1 MTPTRPFLI
10 VALLSIGCVVILLV
24 ASSLLLNER
33 RPQDTGRWLGASS
46 ILGSLIAT
54 GLAERM
60 YDIRADL
67 IRTQCNCDPFQWS
80 DPRITTPLMLG
91 IPLCILLLV
100 FTAYSGVRTLSV
112 IRHAQ
117 AAATQSSDTP
127 DVSFSAGIFLLTL
140 IADVG
145 VWITA
150 VSGVSLPYAW
160 YLIVHPDPADDLA
173 GIPIFYA
180 FLGTGCGM
188 LMLLVPFVTLLRMLL
203 QPKAAQ

>member
-10 VALLSIGCVVILLV
+10 VALLSLGCFAILLV

-33 RPQDTGRWLGASS
+33 RPRENGRWLGVSS
-46 ILGSLIAT
+46 ILGGLVAT

-67 IRTQCNCDPFQWS
+67 IRTQCNCEPFQWS

-91 IPLCILLLV
+91 IPLCIVLLV
-100 FTAYSGVRTLSV
+100 FTAYSGIRTLSI

-117 AAATQSSDTP
+117 AAAVQSSDTP
-127 DVSFSAGIFLLTL
+127 GVSFSAGIFLLAL

-145 VWITA
+145 AWITA
-150 VSGVSLPYAW
+150 INGPALPYVW
-160 YLIVHPDPADDLA
+160 YLIAHPNPADDMA

-180 FLGTGCGM
+180 FLGTGCGV
-188 LMLLVPFVTLLRMLL
+188 LLLLIPLVALLRTLL
-203 QPKAAQ
+203 QPKETQ